1 MKLLVKFVAVLV
13 AGLLIV
19 PPALAD
25 GLCLTSQ
32 PSAVSMQCC
41 NVDRVGTS
49 IASSAVNQDCNEGC
63 CSVAPQRSPSPNVP
77 DKLKA
82 ASVAPDAVF
91 AVFILRLQPP
101 GNRTCPVLG
110 ANCPSQ
116 DLPVL
121 LHTFRI

>member
-1 MKLLVKFVAVLV
+1 MKLLVKVVAVVV

-19 PPALAD
+19 PSALAD

-32 PSAVSMQCC
+32 PSTASMQCC
-41 NVDRVGTS
+41 NVDRVGAS

-63 CSVAPQRSPSPNVP
+63 CSVAPQRSPSPSVP

-82 ASVAPDAVF
+82 DSVAPDAVF
-91 AVFILRLQPP
+91 AVLILKLHPP
-101 GNRTCPVLG
+101 NNPTCPVLG

-121 LHTFRI
+121 FHTFRI